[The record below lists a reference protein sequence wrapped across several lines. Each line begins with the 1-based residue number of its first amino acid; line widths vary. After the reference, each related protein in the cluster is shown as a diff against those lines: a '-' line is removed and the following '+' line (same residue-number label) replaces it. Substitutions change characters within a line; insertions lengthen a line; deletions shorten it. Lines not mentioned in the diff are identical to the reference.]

1 MPQDR
6 KRPPVSPARKE
17 NAVRSKAPQPEGQ
30 RRAISEDAVDESSI
44 LSFPASDPPSWTP
57 LHAGSPR
64 KRRRP

>member
-1 MPQDR
+1 MRKVKKSLPRPPTKEETVDR
-6 KRPPVSPARKE
+6 PKGLRPKRPIVSE
-17 NAVRSKAPQPEGQ
+17 E
-30 RRAISEDAVDESSI
+30 AVDESSI